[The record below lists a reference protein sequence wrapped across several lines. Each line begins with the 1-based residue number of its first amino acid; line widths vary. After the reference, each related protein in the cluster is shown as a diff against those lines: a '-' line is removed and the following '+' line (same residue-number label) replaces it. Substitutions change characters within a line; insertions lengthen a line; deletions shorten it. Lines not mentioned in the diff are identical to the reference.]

1 MENPRAEK
9 VAVVDEVR
17 ERLNGATG
25 SVITEYRG
33 LTVAQLADLR
43 QRLAAAGSDY
53 KVYKNT
59 LVKLAISS
67 GPHESLGDYLS
78 GPTAIAFVHGDVSA
92 VAKALRDF
100 ARTHPA
106 LVIKGGLLDGA
117 SLSTM
122 DLTSLADLPSRD
134 VLLARLAGAIAAP
147 LQTLAGLLQAL
158 PRNLAYGLSALID
171 EQGGVAEAPAAA
183 EVAEAPVTE
192 DAVTEDAATEDA
204 ATEDAP
210 AEAVPEAAPA
220 EALVAEAEAPTE
232 AVPEAAP
239 AEALVA
245 EAEAPT
251 EAVEAEAEAPNEVAE
266 ADTEPA
272 VADESTS
279 EVDEA
284 AGDEAAGDGES

>member
-117 SLSTM
+117 SLSTT
-122 DLTSLADLPSRD
+122 DLTSLADLPARD

-147 LQTLAGLLQAL
+147 LQTFAGLLQAL

-171 EQGGVAEAPAAA
+171 QQGGVAEAPAVA
-183 EVAEAPVTE
+183 EVAEDAVTE
-192 DAVTEDAATEDA
+192 DAVTEEVTD
-204 ATEDAP
+204 
-210 AEAVPEAAPA
+210 AAPA

-232 AVPEAAP
+232 V
-239 AEALVA
+239 V
-245 EAEAPT
+245 
-251 EAVEAEAEAPNEVAE
+251 E

-284 AGDEAAGDGES
+284 AVDETATDETATDES